1 MSVLP
6 PSVATISIAGPQ
18 NTGPH
23 RLPCHAKAGQRSP
36 RAAQRSACTVHAPAP
51 PLWLTHAQRKRTDD
65 GDSPPWLYPT
75 ATPESRWRPD
85 TPSSSPK
92 GQTCAP
98 TPSVT
103 VVHAR
108 PHSAT
113 RRCSLKRKLG
123 ENQAPLQRVVGA
135 FVHKRREDGS
145 EGLTTL
151 HTTPHQSP
159 HRAVP
164 IAARAH
170 SLSLTQCSRVQRARE
185 LLQPWRRLPCFS
197 CCFWPCSQPQVS
209 SSGSARCS
217 CA

>member
-1 MSVLP
+1 M
-6 PSVATISIAGPQ
+6 
-18 NTGPH
+18 
-23 RLPCHAKAGQRSP
+23 PCHAKAGQRSP
-36 RAAQRSACTVHAPAP
+36 RAAAQRSACTVHAPAP

-92 GQTCAP
+92 GQTGAHSVSHCAC
-98 TPSVT
+98 TAALRHAT
-103 VVHAR
+103 VFAQ
-108 PHSAT
+108 
-113 RRCSLKRKLG
+113 KKMG

-170 SLSLTQCSRVQRARE
+170 SLSHPVFTSPESSRALAAMAAAPLLLLLLLAMFTASGE
-185 LLQPWRRLPCFS
+185 LLRICTLLLRLASREIYRSF
-197 CCFWPCSQPQVS
+197 VS
-209 SSGSARCS
+209 VPLLFAFK
-217 CA
+217 ALIP